1 MISAVYKNF
10 IYSFHYLHDCT
21 FACYLHRS
29 PIFKDCV
36 PVVQEASA
44 LIHSALDDPDVPL
57 SPNELRWL
65 GCNVYNLGCMSY
77 QRDCFAEGV
86 PLLTVACDELRV
98 WCFAADTGEEI
109 FTRVQEVILSN
120 LQSVLE

>member
-1 MISAVYKNF
+1 MSKDGLPNPALYVCI
-10 IYSFHYLHDCT
+10 IMLLYL
-21 FACYLHRS
+21 YRS
-29 PIFKDCV
+29 HIFKDCV
-36 PVVQEASA
+36 PVVQQASA

-77 QRDCFAEGV
+77 QRDCFTEGV

-98 WCFAADTGEEI
+98 WCFAADMEKEILTRIEE
-109 FTRVQEVILSN
+109 VQ
-120 LQSVLE
+120 